1 MATRRRIVLTGGPG
15 GGKTALIQ
23 ELYRD
28 PGWRDR
34 FLALPEA
41 ISVAGR
47 LEVSPRERIFQ
58 RLMVETQRALENGL
72 DRALEAHDTRF
83 VLCHRG
89 TLDPLAYWLDRGW
102 SEAQFYDFTRTRRE
116 EHYARYVA
124 VIHLVTAADG
134 APQHYA
140 RWPDA
145 HRPERAEDAVR
156 LDRLLGQVWDGHT
169 NYHRLGNVGRG
180 WVSKVR
186 EARALLE
193 WYCAAAE

>member
-15 GGKTALIQ
+15 GGKTALI
-23 ELYRD
+23 EALSRD
-28 PGWRDR
+28 RAWCGR

-41 ISVAGR
+41 IAVVGR
-47 LEVSPRERIFQ
+47 LRVSPCERIFQ
-58 RLMVETQRALENGL
+58 RLMVEIQRALEDGL
-72 DRALEAHDTRF
+72 DRALEADDARL

-102 SEAQFYDFTRTRRE
+102 SEGQFYDFTRTSRE
-116 EHYARYVA
+116 EHYARYEA

-134 APQHYA
+134 APQHYV

-145 HRPERAEDAVR
+145 HRPERAEDAVH
-156 LDRLLGQVWDGHT
+156 LDRLLGQVWGGHT
-169 NYHRLGNVGRG
+169 NYHKLGNVARG
-180 WVSKVR
+180 WESKVR
-186 EARALLE
+186 EARELLE